1 MSRKMEHTTIYTSSH
16 DGQKI
21 FLRIWDQVEK
31 PKGIVQIIHG
41 MAEHSARYE
50 TFACFLNKKGYI
62 VYADDH
68 RECHNRKLVC
78 LSWIKVYLY
87 KLES

>member
-1 MSRKMEHTTIYTSSH
+1 MKHTTTYISSH

-21 FLRIWDQVEK
+21 FLRIWNQVEK

-50 TFACFLNKKGYI
+50 TFALF
-62 VYADDH
+62 
-68 RECHNRKLVC
+68 
-78 LSWIKVYLY
+78 
-87 KLES
+87 

>member
-1 MSRKMEHTTIYTSSH
+1 MEHTTTYISSH

-21 FLRIWDQVEK
+21 FLRIWNQVEK

-50 TFACFLNKKGYI
+50 TFALFLNKKVILFMQMIIGVMGI
-62 VYADDH
+62 
-68 RECHNRKLVC
+68 L
-78 LSWIKVYLY
+78 
-87 KLES
+87 